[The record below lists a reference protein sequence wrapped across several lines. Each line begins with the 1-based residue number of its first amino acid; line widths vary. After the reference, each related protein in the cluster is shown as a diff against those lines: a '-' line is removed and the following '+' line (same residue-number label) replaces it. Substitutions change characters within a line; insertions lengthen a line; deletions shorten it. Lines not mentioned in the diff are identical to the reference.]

1 MNELNL
7 AIVAGLVVFSAVLTL
22 AYAALNNTRPGY
34 LKEQSENGSAMAR
47 RALAL
52 IEVKGRLQITY
63 QLCLALAQTLITAVL
78 VVYLYEPM
86 VENNGLEIA
95 LVVAV
100 VVALSVLTITQIAP
114 EGIGSAHA
122 PRLYPLLTPFLAFVV
137 WLLTPITAG
146 LVLIS
151 KGLAGLFG
159 GSQMVNTV
167 TEEEVLTLVQSGNFE
182 EDEKDMIYSVLQLD
196 QRDARQLM
204 VPRMDVVAVS
214 IDDTLEQAAEVFTNS
229 GFSRLPVYEGTI
241 DNIQGILYAKDL
253 LPLWRRGNFQTARIR
268 DLMRTANFVPETLR
282 ADDLLQL
289 MQKRNFHMAIVVDEY
304 GGTSGLITI
313 ENLIEEIVGDIRDEY
328 DQNEEIEHTQISETE
343 HIVAGSMNISDI
355 NELLDLDIEE
365 DANYDTIGGL
375 IYATLG
381 RVPHLGDRITRDNF
395 ELEVSAVEGRRIRK
409 VKIYLTQPTD
419 TTEPAERTPEPTEE
433 PTPEPDSEASEP
445 VDRGQ

>member
-1 MNELNL
+1 LNELNV
-7 AIVAGLVVFSAVLTL
+7 AIVAGLMIFSAVLTL

-34 LKEQSENGSAMAR
+34 LKEQSEDGSATAR
-47 RALAL
+47 RALSL
-52 IEVKGRLQITY
+52 LEVKSRLVITY
-63 QLCLALAQTLITAVL
+63 QLCLALTQTLVTAVI
-78 VVYLYEPM
+78 VVHLHETAAANSRL
-86 VENNGLEIA
+86 EAALLAGLI
-95 LVVAV
+95 
-100 VVALSVLTITQIAP
+100 VALSVLTITQIAP

-122 PRLYPLLTPFLAFVV
+122 PRLYPLLTPFLGFVV
-137 WLLTPITAG
+137 WALTPITAG
-146 LVLIS
+146 LILIS
-151 KGLAGLFG
+151 KGLAALFG
-159 GSQMVNTV
+159 SSQMVNTV

-204 VPRMDVVAVS
+204 VPRMDIVAVS
-214 IDDTLEQAAEVFTNS
+214 IDDTLEQAAEIFTNS
-229 GFSRLPVYEGTI
+229 GYSRLPVYEGTI

-328 DQNEEIEHTQISETE
+328 DQNEEIEYTKISDTE

-381 RVPHLGDRITRDNF
+381 RVPHLGDRITRDNY

-409 VKIYLTQPTD
+409 VKITLMQPTETQSD
-419 TTEPAERTPEPTEE
+419 SKERPTAIIEDRPEANEE
-433 PTPEPDSEASEP
+433 NA
-445 VDRGQ
+445 

>member
-1 MNELNL
+1 MNELNV
-7 AIVAGLVVFSAVLTL
+7 AIVTGLVIFSAVLTL
-22 AYAALNNTRPGY
+22 AYAALNNTRLGY
-34 LKEQSENGSAMAR
+34 LKEQSENGSATAR
-47 RALAL
+47 RALSLLEA
-52 IEVKGRLQITY
+52 KGRLVITY
-63 QLCLALAQTLITAVL
+63 QLCLALAQTLITAV
-78 VVYLYEPM
+78 VVVQLYEQ
-86 VENNGLEIA
+86 VDEGSRLGAA
-95 LVVAV
+95 LLTAVVA
-100 VVALSVLTITQIAP
+100 ALSVLTITQIAP

-122 PRLYPLLTPFLAFVV
+122 PRLYPLLTPLLGFVV

-146 LVLIS
+146 LILIS
-151 KGLAGLFG
+151 KGLAALFG

-182 EDEKDMIYSVLQLD
+182 EDEKDMIYSVLHLD

-204 VPRMDVVAVS
+204 VPRMDIVAVS
-214 IDDTLEQAAEVFTNS
+214 IDDTLEQAAEIFTNS
-229 GFSRLPVYEGTI
+229 GYSRLPVYEGTI

-381 RVPHLGDRITRDNF
+381 RVPHLGDRIIRDNY

-409 VKIYLTQPTD
+409 VKITLTRPIETQ
-419 TTEPAERTPEPTEE
+419 
-433 PTPEPDSEASEP
+433 SEP
-445 VDRGQ
+445 VERPAPVEDKPETNEESA